1 MGYYI
6 QPEYSLD
13 VNYDQLADKISNML
27 SQDKV
32 KQVKTLLD
40 DEQIDITL
48 EDLTTLKE
56 LLFDTPSI
64 DTNVCE
70 AEFDW
75 ESDDDDNL

>member
-6 QPEYSLD
+6 QPRYSLD
-13 VNYDQLADKISNML
+13 VDYDALADKISNML
-27 SQDKV
+27 SEDKV

-48 EDLTTLKE
+48 QDLTTLKE
-56 LLFDTPSI
+56 LLFDAPDI

-75 ESDDDDNL
+75 EADDDEDL